1 MKYKFKILFFIMDD
15 ESKIIL
21 QIAGFEINDLSDID
35 GLITPRSSLISDSKY
50 EEVKALIPILKK
62 HYSSSLMTSLQT
74 NAENYQRWP
83 LLNLVRQILNVYNYK
98 MEPIRKADG
107 YTLEGV
113 KKYKRY
119 FQIKKRETVHKSN
132 HVKKN
137 EIDNNTILNDIILV
151 DNDGEHP

>member
-1 MKYKFKILFFIMDD
+1 MDD

-50 EEVKALIPILKK
+50 EEVKVLIPILKK

-119 FQIKKRETVHKSN
+119 FQIKKRETVHKSD

-137 EIDNNTILNDIILV
+137 EIDNNTILNDITLV